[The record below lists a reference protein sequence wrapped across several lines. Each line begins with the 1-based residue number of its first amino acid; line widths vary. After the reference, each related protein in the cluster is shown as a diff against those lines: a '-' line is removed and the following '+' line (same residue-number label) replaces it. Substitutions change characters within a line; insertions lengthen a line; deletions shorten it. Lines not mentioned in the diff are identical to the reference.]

1 MIDLLVLAGEAM
13 RTRLQCLQM
22 AAYCERLAR
31 ESITFSNR
39 HLLIEAAN
47 QWRSSAAVSRSEVL
61 PWAASEPIDD
71 SMLVQM
77 LSDVGCL
84 FR

>member
-1 MIDLLVLAGEAM
+1 M
-13 RTRLQCLQM
+13 RTHLQCLQM
-22 AAYCERLAR
+22 AAHCERLAR

-39 HLLIEAAN
+39 HLLVAAAN
-47 QWRSSAAVSRSEVL
+47 QWRSSAAEAQSEVL
-61 PWAASEPIDD
+61 FRTASEPIDD

>member
-1 MIDLLVLAGEAM
+1 M

-22 AAYCERLAR
+22 AARCERLAQ

-47 QWRSSAAVSRSEVL
+47 QWRSSAAAAQSEVL
-61 PWAASEPIDD
+61 SRTASKPIDD

-77 LSDVGCL
+77 LSGVGCL
-84 FR
+84 IR

>member
-1 MIDLLVLAGEAM
+1 M

-22 AAYCERLAR
+22 AAHCERLAR

-39 HLLIEAAN
+39 HLLIEAAK
-47 QWRSSAAVSRSEVL
+47 QWRSSAAVAQSEVL
-61 PWAASEPIDD
+61 SRTASEPTDD

-84 FR
+84 VR

>member
-1 MIDLLVLAGEAM
+1 M

-22 AAYCERLAR
+22 AAHCERLAQ

-47 QWRSSAAVSRSEVL
+47 QWRSSASRT
-61 PWAASEPIDD
+61 ASEPVDD

-84 FR
+84 IR

>member
-1 MIDLLVLAGEAM
+1 M

-22 AAYCERLAR
+22 AAHCERLAQ

-47 QWRSSAAVSRSEVL
+47 QWRSSAAQSEVL
-61 PWAASEPIDD
+61 SRTASEPIDD

-77 LSDVGCL
+77 LSGVGCL
-84 FR
+84 IR